1 MTAMKLHVLA
11 LIVLGLPICGAPQ
24 MAAGRDASGNPR
36 IGVMWG
42 GPPGPNPFH
51 SELLRGLQ
59 DVGYIEGRN
68 IAIET
73 RYAGGGLDR
82 LPAIARELVDL
93 KVDVIIASGGPVI
106 AAAAKATKNVP
117 IVVVSLHDPVA
128 IGLVNSLSRPGGNL
142 TGLTCF
148 APELANK
155 RLELL
160 REALPGLRQLAI
172 LSNTASPPPLA
183 EMKDAAQSLGFTL
196 RVHDIRDTT
205 EIENAF
211 SEIQKEGSDAVS
223 VTGDATFLRR
233 ASQMAAAAAS
243 AKLPAIYEW
252 REFVDAGGLI
262 SYGPSLSE
270 LFRKTGGYID
280 KILKG
285 ARPGDLPIER
295 PTRFE
300 LVLNVKSARALGL
313 DVPPTLLVRA
323 NEVIE

>member
-1 MTAMKLHVLA
+1 MKRRAFITLLGGAAAAWPLA
-11 LIVLGLPICGAPQ
+11 ARAQQGERTRQ
-24 MAAGRDASGNPR
+24 
-36 IGVMWG
+36 IGVMWA

-51 SELLRGLQ
+51 SALLRGLE
-59 DVGYIEGRN
+59 DVGYVESRN
-68 IAIET
+68 ISITT
-73 RYAGGGLDR
+73 RYAGGRLDR

-93 KVDVIIASGGPVI
+93 KIDVIIASGGPVI
-106 AAAAKATKNVP
+106 DAAAKATKNVP

-128 IGLVNSLSRPGGNL
+128 IGLVNSLARPGGNL

-148 APELANK
+148 APELASK

-160 REALPGLRQLAI
+160 RDALPGLRQVAI

-183 EMKDAAQSLGFTL
+183 EMENAAQSLGFTL

-211 SEIQKEGSDAVS
+211 SEIQKEGSHAVS

-233 ASQMAAAAAS
+233 ASQIAAAAAS
-243 AKLPAIYEW
+243 AKLPAMYEW

-295 PTRFE
+295 PNRFE
-300 LVLNVKSARALGL
+300 LVLNVKTARALGL
-313 DVPPTLLVRA
+313 DVPATVLGRVDDT
-323 NEVIE
+323 IE